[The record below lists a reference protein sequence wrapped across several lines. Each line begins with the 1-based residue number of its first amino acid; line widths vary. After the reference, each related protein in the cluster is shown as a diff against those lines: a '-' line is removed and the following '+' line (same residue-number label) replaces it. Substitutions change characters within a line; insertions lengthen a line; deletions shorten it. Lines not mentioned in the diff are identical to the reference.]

1 MEFDDY
7 EKGKDTGA
15 GTLVAFKLKEEQLT
29 LLNEMVQA
37 FPKHMTRSDVI
48 RAMVMPYCK
57 ALELAKEGK
66 EWQGALQF
74 GKGLVKLKK
83 FLKQAAEE
91 EATEELDFT
100 PDTVT
105 AVPNL

>member
-1 MEFDDY
+1 MEYDDY
-7 EKGKDTGA
+7 EVGSGSGV

-37 FPKHMTRSDVI
+37 FPKRMTRSDVI
-48 RAMVMPYCK
+48 RAMIMPYIH

-74 GKGLVKLKK
+74 GRGLVTLKK
-83 FLKQAAEE
+83 FLKQAADE